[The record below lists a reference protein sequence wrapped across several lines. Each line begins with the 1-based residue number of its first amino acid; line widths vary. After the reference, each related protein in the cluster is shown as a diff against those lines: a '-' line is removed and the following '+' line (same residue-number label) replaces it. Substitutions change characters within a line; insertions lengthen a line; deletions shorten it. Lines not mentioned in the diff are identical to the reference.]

1 MNHATKRFISLLG
14 GLVIVLIAAFVY
26 ISLTMPL
33 FTEIEDRRGELNA
46 KISANEIQEKNI
58 NQIRKILESYQGSRE
73 VMDALS
79 ITLPDGPK
87 AEEMLAQIQGLSLST
102 HVGLTSLNFSSPQGI
117 SGSGNSATRPLGSAV
132 SSIKASGSYEDIRAF
147 LQGLEQNIR
156 IINIKDINITPDG
169 ATSLSNPSYTTPSS
183 TKINIDARLEYYYQ
197 RIDPAASKVIKT
209 SNQ

>member
-14 GLVIVLIAAFVY
+14 GLVIVLAAAFVY

-33 FTEIEDRRGELNA
+33 FADIEDKRGELNA
-46 KISANEIQEKNI
+46 KVSANEIQEKNI

-79 ITLPDGPK
+79 TTLPDGPK
-87 AEEMLAQIQGLSLST
+87 AEEMLAQIQGLSLAN
-102 HVGLTSLNFSSPQGI
+102 HIGLTSLNFSSPQGV
-117 SGSGNSATRPLGSAV
+117 SGSGNSATRPLGSSV

-156 IINIKDINITPDG
+156 IINIKDINITPDA
-169 ATSLSNPSYTTPSS
+169 ATSLSNPSSVNPSS

-197 RIDPAASKVIKT
+197 RIDPSASKVIKT

>member
-1 MNHATKRFISLLG
+1 MLG
-14 GLVIVLIAAFVY
+14 GLVIVLAAAFVY

-33 FTEIEDRRGELNA
+33 FADIEDKRGELNA
-46 KISANEIQEKNI
+46 KVSANEIQEKNI

-79 ITLPDGPK
+79 TTLPDGPK
-87 AEEMLAQIQGLSLST
+87 AEEMLAQIQGLSLAN
-102 HVGLTSLNFSSPQGI
+102 HIGLTSLNFSSPQGV
-117 SGSGNSATRPLGSAV
+117 SGSGNSATRPLGSSV

-156 IINIKDINITPDG
+156 IINIKDINITPDA
-169 ATSLSNPSYTTPSS
+169 ATSLSNPSSVNPSS

-197 RIDPAASKVIKT
+197 RIDPSASKVIKT